1 MQNLSQKIVA
11 LLGPTNTGKTHVA
24 IEKMLEFNS
33 GIFGLPLRL
42 LTREVYDKCVQKV
55 GLEKVALITG
65 EEKIIPTS
73 ADYFICTV
81 ESMPKNKKVDFI
93 AVDEIQMC
101 ADRERGH
108 IFTDRLLYARGEK
121 LTMFL
126 GSQVMESIISN
137 LIEGVEFEKKER
149 FSKLSYEGY
158 KKISRLDRKVAII
171 AFSIEE
177 VYAIAELVRRQKG
190 GAAII
195 MGSLSPK
202 TRNSQVGLYQS
213 GDVDYLI
220 ATDAIGMGLNMDI
233 NEIYFSNLKKFDGK
247 KTRRLNLIEM
257 SQIAGRAG
265 RFKNDGG
272 FGTTGDCE
280 NLNSDEI
287 ENIEKHQLPETKMI
301 YWRNSKLDFKNP
313 DTLITS
319 LELKPI
325 KKNLLRTNDSL
336 DESVLRHFLKKGGNN
351 ILYHKNLELLWEC
364 CQIPDFEKK
373 AYGQHINIVDKV
385 FLFLSTKKN
394 KIPSTFMK
402 EQLKGLERDHGNIDL
417 LSHRLSNVRTWS
429 YVANKKNWVENSDYW
444 VQLTKSIEDKLSD
457 KLHEELTKSFIDKKI
472 SILSRSLKQ
481 DVTLNTEINEE
492 NKIYIDGQLIGE
504 LKALKFLIELTSRT
518 LDTDI
523 KSIKKAARRGVKEE
537 LDKRVRK
544 IIDDQEIYIEPS
556 GKFIWKGNPIARLKK
571 GYNYLNPEIARDN
584 VIILILLT
592 IILCL
597 LLGMGLP
604 TTANYVVVASLMAT
618 VLVDVGNA
626 SGFIFPLI
634 AVHLFVFYFG
644 LMADVTPPVGLAS
657 YAAAAISGGDPLRTG
672 LQAIWYSLRT
682 GILPIVFLFNHEL
695 LLIGVESI
703 WQALLVIATSL
714 IGILVFTAATQQWF
728 INKLRWYETIAFLII
743 SLSFLAPDYVLGKF
757 YPKFNEQKLTADS
770 IQNLSFDPSKE
781 VHIKVTRVTEY
792 GERYK
797 LFVIDKGKFKN
808 EYNLEEYG
816 VILIDQNDQLA
827 VDKLNWKGEAK
838 KSGIQMGD
846 IISNFKIENPD
857 RPSKIFVYPAALF
870 LLFCFGYLNY
880 KRK

>member
-1 MQNLSQKIVA
+1 MQNESQKIVA

-24 IEKMLEFNS
+24 IERMLEFDS

-42 LTREVYDKCVQKV
+42 LAREVYDKCIEKI

-65 EEKIIPTS
+65 EEKIIPAS

-81 ESMPKNKKVDFI
+81 ESMPKDKEVDFV

-108 IFTDRLLYARGEK
+108 IFTDRLLHARGQK

-126 GSQVMESIISN
+126 GSQIMANIISE
-137 LIEGVEFEKKER
+137 LIKNVEFEKKER
-149 FSKLSYEGY
+149 FSKLSYAGY

-213 GDVDYLI
+213 GDVDYLV

-265 RFKNDGG
+265 RFKNDGE

-301 YWRNSKLDFKNP
+301 YWRNSKLDFNNP
-313 DTLITS
+313 NKLISS

-325 KKNLLRTNDSL
+325 KKNLLRATDSL
-336 DESVLRHFLKKGGNN
+336 DESILRHFLKKGANN

-364 CQIPDFEKK
+364 CQIPDFDKK

-385 FLFLSTKKN
+385 FQFLSTRKK

-402 EQLKGLERDHGNIDL
+402 EQLKGLEKDHGNVDL
-417 LSHRLSNVRTWS
+417 LSHRLSSVRTWS

-457 KLHEELTKSFIDKKI
+457 KLHDELTKSFIDKKI

-481 DVTLNTEINEE
+481 DIILNTEINTE
-492 NKIYIDGQLIGE
+492 NKIHIDGQLIGE
-504 LKALKFLIELTSRT
+504 LKGLKFIVELTSKT

-523 KSIKKAARRGVKEE
+523 KSIKKAARRGIKEE
-537 LDKRVRK
+537 LEKRTNE
-544 IIDDQEIYIEPS
+544 IITNQEISIDANS
-556 GKFIWKGNPIARLKK
+556 KIIWKGNPIAKLKK
-571 GYNYLNPEIARDN
+571 GHDYLSPKIEIIADESLELETKLKLEGFLEKWFNNYINEILGDLINLTKQKVENQYLRALVFQLYEKNGVIKRDEIDTIVKLIPSEERKKLWKMGIKIGRYHVYLPKMLKPKAVEFRVSLWKIFYNLANRHEIPKFGLNF
-584 VIILILLT
+584 LINKNYEQSF
-592 IILCL
+592 L
-597 LLGMGLP
+597 LLCGFEKFKQYFVRIDILEKLFIKILD
-604 TTANYVVVASLMAT
+604 NSK
-618 VLVDVGNA
+618 DRKFKINA
-626 SGFIFPLI
+626 E
-634 AVHLFVFYFG
+634 
-644 LMADVTPPVGLAS
+644 MM
-657 YAAAAISGGDPLRTG
+657 
-672 LQAIWYSLRT
+672 
-682 GILPIVFLFNHEL
+682 NL
-695 LLIGVESI
+695 LGC
-703 WQALLVIATSL
+703 T
-714 IGILVFTAATQQWF
+714 
-728 INKLRWYETIAFLII
+728 
-743 SLSFLAPDYVLGKF
+743 
-757 YPKFNEQKLTADS
+757 
-770 IQNLSFDPSKE
+770 KE
-781 VHIKVTRVTEY
+781 NF
-792 GERYK
+792 YK
-797 LFVIDKGKFKN
+797 LMTYMNYKKDKALDTYIF
-808 EYNLEEYG
+808 
-816 VILIDQNDQLA
+816 
-827 VDKLNWKGEAK
+827 KGEK
-838 KSGIQMGD
+838 KKVNKFIK
-846 IISNFKIENPD
+846 FEKKENPF
-857 RPSKIFVYPAALF
+857 KK
-870 LLFCFGYLNY
+870 LLSLNI
-880 KRK
+880 K